1 MTAKAPPKPAVPHAQ
16 ILSMPTSSD
25 LEFTGERFVP
35 GIAGEIAHEHW
46 HRYAFARNFVAGRR
60 VLDVACGEGYGSALL
75 AGVAASVVGVD
86 IAESAVAH
94 ARVAYAQRA
103 NLRFEHGSA
112 AAMPIADGTVDVVV
126 SFETI
131 EHLPQ
136 ADQPRMAAEVAR
148 VLAPDGIL
156 ILSAP
161 NPVEYSQARN
171 YVNPFHLHEPTRAEL
186 DALLAGA
193 FAARRWYRQR
203 RYFGSALW
211 SEDAGNTG
219 FEALAGD
226 AERVDPATP
235 PPAMYYVVIAARTGS
250 ALPPPVP
257 ALSIFSDRDEA
268 ELARLDARA
277 AEVMRLD
284 ALVGEREAAIERQ
297 NAHVLHLEGLVEF
310 RDRIVVER
318 DAQLVAANAAREPV
332 TAERDAA
339 VIARDNAT
347 TQRDAAAD
355 ARDAAVRERDAALQG
370 LAGAST
376 SLASARQAA
385 DALTTERERLERA
398 LAAQERIIAYR
409 QSARWWAA
417 LPWLRVQLWWKKLRQ
432 R

>member
-1 MTAKAPPKPAVPHAQ
+1 
-16 ILSMPTSSD
+16 MPTPSD

-46 HRYAFARNFVAGRR
+46 HRYAFARRFVTGRR

-75 AGVAASVVGVD
+75 AAVAGSVVGVD
-86 IAESAVAH
+86 IAQSAIAH
-94 ARVAYAQRA
+94 ASAAYAGRA
-103 NLRFEHGSA
+103 NLNFAQGSA
-112 AAMPIADGTVDVVV
+112 AAVPIADGAVDVVV

-131 EHLPQ
+131 EHLPH
-136 ADQPRMAAEVAR
+136 ADQPRMAAEIAR
-148 VLAPDGIL
+148 VLAPDGML

-171 YVNPFHLHEPTRAEL
+171 YANPFHLYEPTREEI
-186 DALLAGA
+186 DALLATA

-211 SEDAGNTG
+211 SEDAGAEG

-226 AERVDPATP
+226 ANRVDAAIP
-235 PPAMYYVVIAARTGS
+235 PPAMYYVVIAARTAA
-250 ALPPPVP
+250 ALPPPGP
-257 ALSIFSDRDEA
+257 GLSLFADRDEA

-297 NAHVLHLEGLVEF
+297 TAHVRHLEGLVEF

-318 DAQLVAANAAREPV
+318 DQQLVAVNAARDQV
-332 TAERDAA
+332 IVERDTAA
-339 VIARDNAT
+339 AA
-347 TQRDAAAD
+347 RDAAAA
-355 ARDAAVRERDAALQG
+355 ARDATLRERDAALQER
-370 LAGAST
+370 ATAAAA
-376 SLASARQAA
+376 LASARQAL
-385 DALTTERERLERA
+385 DALKAECERLERA

-409 QSARWWAA
+409 QSARWWLA
-417 LPWLRVQLWWKKLRQ
+417 LPWVRAQLWWQ
-432 R
+432 RMRRR